1 VSEFSLSRLVREV
14 CRDSD
19 IIAPDLLAKE
29 VNRRIRKADRDAALQ
44 EALESYV
51 GQYVA
56 RHRSGFSVS
65 PGGQPCADAHSG
77 SAAGGHSHKVAA
89 IRDIA
94 RSLRDRVS
102 VGAGPGEWKFLA
114 DCTAENLAYAAAM
127 REEHARR
134 TYARAQQY
142 RRLAELL
149 DEHGVSTVGELPRS
163 VLGDE
168 LGEAA

>member
-1 VSEFSLSRLVREV
+1 MSDFSLSVLVGEV

-19 IIAPDLLAKE
+19 ILVPDLLAKE
-29 VNRRIRKADRDAALQ
+29 VNRRIRKADREAALQ
-44 EALESYV
+44 EALEAYV

-56 RHRSGFSVS
+56 RHRSSFSIP
-65 PGGQPCADAHSG
+65 PGGQTGLDTHRTC
-77 SAAGGHSHKVAA
+77 AAGGHSHKVAA

-102 VGAGPGEWKFLA
+102 VGPGEWKFLA

-142 RRLAELL
+142 RRLGELL

>member
-1 VSEFSLSRLVREV
+1 MSEFSLSHLVREV

-19 IIAPDLLAKE
+19 ILAPDLLAKE
-29 VNRRIRKADRDAALQ
+29 VNRRIRKTDRDAALQ
-44 EALESYV
+44 DALESYV

-56 RHRSGFSVS
+56 RHRSGFTVS
-65 PGGQPCADAHSG
+65 PGGQTVRDAHNPA
-77 SAAGGHSHKVAA
+77 AAGGHSHKVAA

-102 VGAGPGEWKFLA
+102 VGPDEWKFLS
-114 DCTAENLAYAAAM
+114 DCTADNLAYAAAM
-127 REEHARR
+127 REEHARQ
-134 TYARAQQY
+134 TFARAQQY

-149 DEHGVSTVGELPRS
+149 DEHAVSTVGELPRS